1 MEGMTKSAC
10 SHFKMLCAI
19 RTRLLYLLQTTGLNF
34 PCLLGCSWVDAHGC
48 AGWVLCAEGEGGL
61 QGHNIFSSLIF
72 FLSFLSVSVFL
83 GEINALRLAEVVN
96 VGE

>member
-34 PCLLGCSWVDAHGC
+34 PCPPVCSWVDAHGC
-48 AGWVLCAEGEGGL
+48 AGWVPCAEGEGGL
-61 QGHNIFSSLIF
+61 RGHKIFPLSSF

>member
-19 RTRLLYLLQTTGLNF
+19 RTRLLYLQTTGLNF
-34 PCLLGCSWVDAHGC
+34 PCLPGCSWVDAHGC